1 MKLTKVKLRE
11 IIREE
16 ILNESTYIKGKADV
30 VLRLAKKPLLKA
42 LTNNL
47 EQSKSITAVADKK
60 TVKSAVKEIN
70 KAWDVFEKSVAKA
83 NKPLEK
89 NLTGA

>member
-1 MKLTKVKLRE
+1 MKITRSQLKE

-30 VLRLAKKPLLKA
+30 ILRLAKKPLLRA

-47 EQSKSITAVADKK
+47 EKSPDAAEDFPK

-89 NLTGA
+89 NLTGV

>member
-1 MKLTKVKLRE
+1 MKLTKSKLRE

-30 VLRLAKKPLLKA
+30 VLRLAKKPLLRA

-47 EQSKSITAVADKK
+47 EKSPDAAEDFPK

-89 NLTGA
+89 NLTGV

>member
-1 MKLTKVKLRE
+1 MKLTKQTLRKM
-11 IIREE
+11 IKEE
-16 ILNESTYIKGKADV
+16 LLNESTYIKGKADV
-30 VLRLAKKPLLKA
+30 VLRLAKKPLLRA

-47 EQSKSITAVADKK
+47 EKSPDAAEDSPKI
-60 TVKSAVKEIN
+60 VKSAVKEIN